1 MGSNAGYR
9 FVVAACAVLL
19 AAGCASTAHE
29 PDAVAEATV
38 TAPDVAAEASATAP
52 AARAAAGDVAG
63 RVAAAIASPA
73 RIDADRERDLRDHP
87 QELLTLAGWHEGD
100 RVADIFG
107 GGGYY
112 SEIIASV
119 VGPSGSVRLI
129 NNPPYDGFSKKGR
142 EPRLAN
148 NRLPNVSYEVL
159 PPSDMQ
165 LGSSTLDG
173 ALIVMSYHDL
183 YVVDPKED
191 WPAIDAGQFIDQI
204 VTALKPGGRLL
215 IVDHQARAGSGKSDT
230 QTLHRIEESFAAADF
245 RAHGLELVRT
255 LDLLRNPD
263 DDHSKNVFDPAIRG
277 KTDRFV
283 QLYRKP

>member
-1 MGSNAGYR
+1 MRAIFPLLSAGLLCLAACTSPGGSTPGASLSADASGGSAPATA
-9 FVVAACAVLL
+9 VAAP
-19 AAGCASTAHE
+19 SM
-29 PDAVAEATV
+29 
-38 TAPDVAAEASATAP
+38 ASAAS
-52 AARAAAGDVAG
+52 
-63 RVAAAIASPA
+63 RVAAAIANPR

-87 QELLTLAGWHEGD
+87 QEVLTLAGFKEGD
-100 RVADIFG
+100 AIADIFG

-112 SEIIASV
+112 SELISDI

-142 EPRLAN
+142 EPRLAG
-148 NRLPNVSYEVL
+148 NRLPNVRYEVL
-159 PPSDMQ
+159 PPSAMN
-165 LGSSTLDG
+165 LGRGTLDG

-183 YVVDPKED
+183 YVVEPKEG

-204 VTALKPGGRLL
+204 VAGLKPGGVLL
-215 IVDHQARAGSGKSDT
+215 IVDHQARPGSGKSDA
-230 QTLHRIEESFAAADF
+230 QALHRIEDSFAAADF
-245 RAHGLELVRT
+245 KAHGLEMVGT

-283 QLYRKP
+283 HLYRKP

>member
-1 MGSNAGYR
+1 MRRIRSIP
-9 FVVAACAVLL
+9 FVAAGV
-19 AAGCASTAHE
+19 AAGL
-29 PDAVAEATV
+29 VALSLAGCTGGAARSEAPGP
-38 TAPDVAAEASATAP
+38 APATASAPAPGPIADTA
-52 AARAAAGDVAG
+52 A
-63 RVAAAIASPA
+63 RVAAALANPA
-73 RIDADRERDLRDHP
+73 RIEADRERDLRDHP
-87 QELLTLAGWHEGD
+87 QEVLSITGWGEGD
-100 RVADIFG
+100 RIADIFG

-112 SEIIASV
+112 SEIIASMV
-119 VGPSGSVRLI
+119 APTGSVRLI

-165 LGSSTLDG
+165 LGTASLDG

-183 YVVDPKED
+183 YVVDPKD
-191 WPAIDAGQFIDQI
+191 NWPEIDAGQFIDQI
-204 VTALKPGGRLL
+204 VAALKPGATLL
-215 IVDHQARAGSGKSDT
+215 IVDHQARPGSGKEDT
-230 QTLHRIEESFAAADF
+230 QALHRIEASYAEADF
-245 RAHGLELVRT
+245 RAHGLQLVRT